1 MIAGLG
7 VGYYSGLDD
16 FKGLYS
22 ENDKIIPIMDSE
34 LREKIINNWSKA
46 LKLSIEMAK

>member
-1 MIAGLG
+1 MTL
-7 VGYYSGLDD
+7 
-16 FKGLYS
+16 
-22 ENDKIIPIMDSE
+22 E